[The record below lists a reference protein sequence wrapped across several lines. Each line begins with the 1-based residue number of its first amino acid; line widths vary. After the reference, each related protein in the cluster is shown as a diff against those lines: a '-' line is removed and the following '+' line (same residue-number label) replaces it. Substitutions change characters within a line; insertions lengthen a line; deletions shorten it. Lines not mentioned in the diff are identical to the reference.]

1 MLYREASVPAIYWE
15 VKCMKKVCVLL
26 LIAMAVLLTSCTI
39 GGLPIN
45 RYAYM
50 RVDYTAAANDRFEEL
65 IAAVQKQD
73 VAAVQ
78 SLFSQNA
85 LREAQDMEEA
95 VRALFDYYQ
104 GEMISYDDW
113 GGDNLKGG
121 MNTDGTG
128 RRWTALYSTYDVE
141 TTRDKYRFAMEFML
155 QDTADADNVGI
166 RSLYVIRLA
175 DDPEPQRAY
184 RGDGEDTPGINIYKA
199 T

>member
-1 MLYREASVPAIYWE
+1 
-15 VKCMKKVCVLL
+15 MKKVCVLL

-39 GGLPIN
+39 GGLPID

-73 VAAVQ
+73 GAAVQ

-85 LREAQDMEEA
+85 LREAQNMEEA

-104 GEMISYDDW
+104 GEMVSYDDW

-121 MNTDGTG
+121 DEYGWYG
-128 RRWTALYSTYDVE
+128 PSLDSAVFDV
-141 TTRDKYRFAMEFML
+141 
-155 QDTADADNVGI
+155 
-166 RSLYVIRLA
+166 
-175 DDPEPQRAY
+175 
-184 RGDGEDTPGINIYKA
+184 
-199 T
+199 

>member
-1 MLYREASVPAIYWE
+1 
-15 VKCMKKVCVLL
+15 MKKVCVLL
-26 LIAMAVLLTSCTI
+26 LIVMAVLLTSCTI

-65 IAAVQKQD
+65 IAAVQ
-73 VAAVQ
+73 

-113 GGDNLKGG
+113 GGANLAGG
-121 MNTDGTG
+121 MNDDGTG

-141 TTRDKYRFAMEFML
+141 TTQDKYRFAMEFML

>member
-1 MLYREASVPAIYWE
+1 
-15 VKCMKKVCVLL
+15 MKKVCMLL

-65 IAAVQKQD
+65 ITAVQKQD

-113 GGDNLKGG
+113 GGANLAGG
-121 MNTDGTG
+121 MNDDGTG

-141 TTRDKYRFAMEFML
+141 TTQDKYRFAMEFML

>member
-1 MLYREASVPAIYWE
+1 
-15 VKCMKKVCVLL
+15 
-26 LIAMAVLLTSCTI
+26 
-39 GGLPIN
+39 
-45 RYAYM
+45 
-50 RVDYTAAANDRFEEL
+50 
-65 IAAVQKQD
+65 
-73 VAAVQ
+73 
-78 SLFSQNA
+78 
-85 LREAQDMEEA
+85 MEEA

-113 GGDNLKGG
+113 GGANLAGG
-121 MNTDGTG
+121 MNDDGTG

-175 DDPEPQRAY
+175 DDPEPQHAY